1 MKYIGLDVHKRIV
14 VVCAL
19 DASGQVLFRESFPM
33 TREDL
38 LAFAKKHLTAEDHI
52 ALEATTNCWAVVG
65 VLAPLV
71 KRVVVSNP
79 VATKAIAWARVKTDK
94 IDAHVLAQLLRCD
107 FLPSV
112 WVPDA
117 QTRELRSL
125 ATLRAGLVAERTRL
139 KNRIHAVLAER
150 LMPTEG
156 VIQDGKI
163 DLNYLKTVSL
173 DDVGRLTMDIHL
185 RRLDAVEED
194 VKRLDQELAKRG
206 YSDERIKLLVTIP
219 GVYVAVAESVVAA
232 LGDVNR
238 FESADRAASYLG
250 LVPRTSASGEKSY
263 NGPITKAGRSHTRW
277 MLIQAAQHVAKNPGP
292 LGAFFKKI
300 AKKKNRNIAVVAV
313 ARKLV
318 VVAWHMLKNNEPY
331 RYAEPRPTA
340 AKLRRL
346 RIAGSGE
353 RRKTGVPKGTKT
365 TSKLADGAHART
377 IPSIDEVYKREGLP
391 ALKPPMPPERRAL
404 KQAGVLDHC
413 DAIHQEHVVP
423 DSIKK
428 KA

>member
-14 VVCAL
+14 VVCAV
-19 DASGQVLFRESFPM
+19 DASGKVLFRESFPM
-33 TREDL
+33 TREAL
-38 LAFAKKHLTAEDHI
+38 LNFAKQHITPEDHV

-71 KRVVVSNP
+71 ARVVVSNP
-79 VATKAIAWARVKTDK
+79 LATKAIAWARVKTDK
-94 IDAHVLAQLLRCD
+94 VDSHTLAQLLRCD

-117 QTRELRSL
+117 KTRELRSL
-125 ATLRAGLVAERTRL
+125 TTLRAGLVAERTRL

-163 DLNYLKTVSL
+163 DLSYLKTVPL

-185 RRLDAVEED
+185 RRLDAVGD
-194 VKRLDQELAKRG
+194 DIKLLDLDLTKRG
-206 YSDERIKLLVTIP
+206 YSDERVKLLITIP
-219 GVYVAVAESVVAA
+219 GVHVTVAESILAA
-232 LGDVNR
+232 LGDVHR
-238 FESADRAASYLG
+238 FKDADHAASYLG
-250 LVPRTSASGEKSY
+250 LVPRTIASAEKSY

-277 MLIQAAQHVAKNPGP
+277 MLVQAAQHLANNPGP

-318 VVAWHMLKNNEPY
+318 VIAWHMLQNNEPY
-331 RYAEPRPTA
+331 RYAQPVPTGK
-340 AKLRRL
+340 KLARL
-346 RIAGSGE
+346 RLVATGK
-353 RRKTGVPKGTKT
+353 RRKPGVPKGTEAKPE
-365 TSKLADGAHART
+365 LVDGVHTRT

-391 ALKPPMPPERRAL
+391 ALKPLQSPERRAL

-413 DAIHQEHVVP
+413 DAIHEEHVVP
-423 DSIKK
+423 ASIKQE
-428 KA
+428 A